1 MPLGRRVG
9 AHVDVDVAPT
19 AVGVDR
25 VVEVEVGQAH
35 GDRPVVGRGRHLGGG
50 VVETEAD
57 AAVVGPGVDHRRADA
72 VGLDRAVVGL
82 DTDLAVDVGECD
94 SAVPGLHVDLEVGR
108 HGHDEP
114 DRAAIPPAGVT
125 LAGDDEP
132 ITVDVDRVLR
142 VAGVAL
148 DEHRPDGDL
157 VAAPAADLHLAVVG
171 GEFEAAQAVDG
182 NRVVH
187 DATGGVIV
195 EAHVD
200 AATGHRKRGEG
211 GEHQGGQWS
220 GGGDGHDS
228 MVWNSP
234 PGVDGATRRPRGGE
248 NPTTF
253 GAASGQ
259 NGSMIGGVSKLRHA
273 VVVASVAGTSLLAG
287 VGVIGGGAHPER
299 FDAKTVV
306 VRPEGDGVRV
316 TEYVDIDFG
325 TETRRGYERLVPND
339 FGVPTEV
346 TASSPD
352 ADDTVTV
359 DDFGRYTRIRIGQ
372 ADVTFTGQHRYE
384 LDYVLPDARFDQ
396 LGFSVDIVSPP
407 GGIYPGDRETGRFEV
422 VVTGFELADTTC
434 DVGDLRVEGGC
445 ELVRTQDDP
454 PVYRTVFEPLE
465 EDVGLTVGGDI
476 VAFTDPVDITTP
488 PIPERRSEPNRGLI
502 ALGMAGLGALGSVPV
517 YRWARRKGSNEVFA
531 GGAADA
537 AYGGLPAP
545 RADGTVEPPPPVRLV
560 PDADMDELATIEF
573 VPPKGIEPWEAQVL
587 LRERVDD
594 TAVEAWFSG
603 LAGQDAIELDEDDDE
618 LVISS
623 GSARGELAADDRAL
637 LDRILAISD
646 PYVTGKYDKEFASA
660 WRRVHDA
667 QVSHIAASGWWRHN
681 PPGAGLS
688 PKTSGSPFG
697 LIVFAGFM
705 LVWFGSAVGAFVG
718 LLKSWPLAI
727 AVGLLFPALVALRD
741 VPGAAA
747 VTQRAGVGVGAAHR
761 IVPAVPARERG
772 PARRVG
778 VVEGTVA

>member
-1 MPLGRRVG
+1 
-9 AHVDVDVAPT
+9 
-19 AVGVDR
+19 
-25 VVEVEVGQAH
+25 
-35 GDRPVVGRGRHLGGG
+35 
-50 VVETEAD
+50 
-57 AAVVGPGVDHRRADA
+57 
-72 VGLDRAVVGL
+72 
-82 DTDLAVDVGECD
+82 
-94 SAVPGLHVDLEVGR
+94 
-108 HGHDEP
+108 
-114 DRAAIPPAGVT
+114 
-125 LAGDDEP
+125 
-132 ITVDVDRVLR
+132 
-142 VAGVAL
+142 
-148 DEHRPDGDL
+148 
-157 VAAPAADLHLAVVG
+157 
-171 GEFEAAQAVDG
+171 
-182 NRVVH
+182 
-187 DATGGVIV
+187 
-195 EAHVD
+195 
-200 AATGHRKRGEG
+200 
-211 GEHQGGQWS
+211 
-220 GGGDGHDS
+220 
-228 MVWNSP
+228 
-234 PGVDGATRRPRGGE
+234 
-248 NPTTF
+248 
-253 GAASGQ
+253 
-259 NGSMIGGVSKLRHA
+259 MIGGVSKLRHA

-359 DDFGRYTRIRIGQ
+359 DDFGRYTRIRIGR

-384 LDYVLPDARFDQ
+384 LDYVLPDARFDE
-396 LGFSVDIVSPP
+396 LGLGVDIVSPP
-407 GGIYPGDRETGRFEV
+407 GGIFPGDRETGRFEV

-454 PVYRTVFEPLE
+454 PVYRTVFEPLD
-465 EDVGLTVGGDI
+465 EDVGLTVGGDV
-476 VAFTDPVDITTP
+476 VAFTDPVDIATP

-517 YRWARRKGSNEVFA
+517 YRWARRTGSNEVFA

-618 LVISS
+618 LVIRS

-637 LDRILAISD
+637 LDPILAISD
-646 PYVTGKYDKEFASA
+646 PYVTGEYDKEFASA

-727 AVGLLFPALVALRD
+727 AVGLLFPALVAYVMYRALLPSRSAQGSALALRTESFRRFLHASEGRHVEWAWSKGLLREYSAWAVALGEAD
-741 VPGAAA
+741 AWSDALEGANVPAAA
-747 VTQRAGVGVGAAHR
+747 AAATGPIILHRHGSSMRGSRTKPSSSGGGGSFGGGGGGFGGGGVGG
-761 IVPAVPARERG
+761 G
-772 PARRVG
+772 G
-778 VVEGTVA
+778 GGGSSGSW